1 MIHSIAN
8 YISYY
13 LAINFIFVYGIII
26 SLHLDRSDIESEAF
40 VYLSPFV
47 FAIVILSPLIG
58 LFFGLKWL
66 YEHRNSL
73 NQKYS
78 MWKLQRSIKH
88 AKNHIR

>member
-13 LAINFIFVYGIII
+13 LAINYIILFLFTFLSQETMITNEFILVQ
-26 SLHLDRSDIESEAF
+26 
-40 VYLSPFV
+40 PFV